1 MFAIILINKHTFATE
16 YITKGVLVVEDIGYI
31 KNKIRKIIIEFTE
44 EEIKQS
50 INYIVNDKKTK
61 AISH

>member
-1 MFAIILINKHTFATE
+1 M
-16 YITKGVLVVEDIGYI
+16 VEDIGYI
-31 KNKIRKIIIEFTE
+31 KNKIRKIIIELTE